1 MKESK
6 SFKIIAIAIVIAV
19 LINSLFKILGAGL
32 PYYFKDLKV
41 KSDISVTGYHE
52 QEFTSD
58 LIVWEASFSTDD
70 KNKQEA
76 FSQIKKDREK
86 IKDFLSRKGI
96 KANELTFKATWDKEN
111 YIYVDELIP
120 GSDEQTRRVKY
131 FESYTLGQTLII
143 ESNNVELVEKVCNE
157 ITDLIENDI
166 DITSYAPKYYY
177 TKLGDKKISTIEA
190 ASKNG
195 LLRAETAVQGA
206 DGKLGELQETSIGVF
221 QILGKNSDDEYSWGG
236 TLNTSHK
243 EKTIS
248 VNVKQRYEI
257 K

>member
-1 MKESK
+1 MITVFFFSLIPFLNFPEKLIL
-6 SFKIIAIAIVIAV
+6 SFKF
-19 LINSLFKILGAGL
+19 LIS
-32 PYYFKDLKV
+32 
-41 KSDISVTGYHE
+41 
-52 QEFTSD
+52 
-58 LIVWEASFSTDD
+58 
-70 KNKQEA
+70 
-76 FSQIKKDREK
+76 
-86 IKDFLSRKGI
+86 
-96 KANELTFKATWDKEN
+96 
-111 YIYVDELIP
+111 
-120 GSDEQTRRVKY
+120 
-131 FESYTLGQTLII
+131 
-143 ESNNVELVEKVCNE
+143 
-157 ITDLIENDI
+157 DI

-206 DGKLGELQETSIGVF
+206 DGELGELQETSIGVF